1 MVIEELQSGRYRYK
15 RLLGSGGMGDV
26 YLMQDTRVSRQVA
39 IKVMRAESA
48 LTSRDEKA
56 IEATRLFQREA
67 RAIAALEHPNILPLY
82 DFGEET
88 GNGMTITYMV
98 MPYCPA
104 GSLENWLRT
113 QGELPLS
120 PPEIAALIEQAAEA
134 LQYAHEH
141 EMIHLDVKPSN
152 FLLRSNRKKP
162 RRPTLLLADFG
173 IARNFTTVAN
183 SSRTIRGTPTSMAP
197 EQWSGSPVFAS
208 DQYALAV
215 MAYELL
221 TGRPPFV
228 GSLEQLM
235 YRHFTVP
242 SPAPRTFN
250 PRLPAE
256 LDPVLLRALA
266 KQPEE
271 RFPSIADFAT
281 AFVEAAQQPA
291 APVEERVEEDVAE
304 YATVAIS
311 ADAAHSGVSRL
322 LTLADDR
329 ESLLAASERN
339 EEQPAHNPSED
350 DDATRVQ
357 LNHVPTE
364 VYTVVREAP
373 VESAPVTPPIE
384 PLALEEPV
392 SEQGE
397 PVDVEVNG
405 STEKHVPGEDAVND
419 VSDELAQTPV
429 GDDLD
434 ELRQESIAD
443 ELYTPVESASEQD
456 SSLPGAVND
465 AYEQPTIV
473 ARGPLVRVTEAPLPV
488 PARNAPRRAG
498 LLALVSALALC
509 VLLGGGIFALLSHQ
523 GANNQKLGHQSTP
536 TMTPQPET
544 TATISPSP
552 TSAPAPGLY
561 IAGTYNGSMSD
572 LSLQHITLISISV
585 QQTQGQGALR
595 GTVTFKGPV
604 QQVDQFSGTVDSQ
617 GNFSFTVQQ
626 PAGQVPYVFY
636 GSFNSENNLK
646 GDYCNSNTRSC
657 QAPAGYFN
665 VGPREQP

>member
-82 DFGEET
+82 DFGEEA

-113 QGELPLS
+113 QSELPLS
-120 PPEIAALIEQAAEA
+120 PPEIAALVEQAAEA

-291 APVEERVEEDVAE
+291 TPVEERVEEDVAE

-311 ADAAHSGVSRL
+311 ADAGHSGVSRL

-329 ESLLAASERN
+329 ESLLAAP
-339 EEQPAHNPSED
+339 EQDEVQESSDD

-397 PVDVEVNG
+397 LVDVEVNG

-419 VSDELAQTPV
+419 VSDEPAQTPV
-429 GDDLD
+429 GDGLD
-434 ELRQESIAD
+434 ELHQEPIAD
-443 ELYTPVESASEQD
+443 ELHTPVEPASERD
-456 SSLPGAVND
+456 SSLPGVVND
-465 AYEQPTIV
+465 EYEQPTIV
-473 ARGPLVRVTEAPLPV
+473 AREPLVRVTEAPLPI
-488 PARNAPRRAG
+488 PARRAPRRAG
-498 LLALVSALALC
+498 WLALVSALALC
-509 VLLGGGIFALLSHQ
+509 VLLGGGIFALLNHQ
-523 GANNQKLGHQSTP
+523 GANKQNLGHQPASTSTP
-536 TMTPQPET
+536 QTR
-544 TATISPSP
+544 ATVALSP
-552 TSAPAPGLY
+552 TPTTTPAPGLY
-561 IAGTYNGSMSD
+561 IAGTYNGSMAD
-572 LSLQHITLISISV
+572 LSLQHTTLISISI
-585 QQTQGQGALR
+585 QQTQGQGALK
-595 GTVTFKGPV
+595 GTVTFKSPA
-604 QQVDQFSGTVDSQ
+604 QQVYQLSGHVNSQ
-617 GNFSFTVQQ
+617 GQFSFTVQQ
-626 PAGQVPYVFY
+626 PTGQVPYVFY

-646 GDYCNSNTRSC
+646 GSYCNSSTGSC
-657 QAPAGYFN
+657 QASAGYFN

>member
-104 GSLENWLRT
+104 GSLEHWLRT
-113 QGELPLS
+113 QSELPLS
-120 PPEIAALIEQAAEA
+120 PPEIAALVEQAAEA

-242 SPAPRTFN
+242 SPAPSTFN

-291 APVEERVEEDVAE
+291 TPIEERVDADVAE
-304 YATVAIS
+304 YATVALS

-329 ESLLAASERN
+329 ESLLATPEQN
-339 EEQPAHNPSED
+339 EVQEPSED

-364 VYTVVREAP
+364 VYTVVREAS

-384 PLALEEPV
+384 PFALDEPV

-397 PVDVEVNG
+397 PVEVEANE
-405 STEKHVPGEDAVND
+405 STEKPAPGEDAVND
-419 VSDELAQTPV
+419 VSDEAAQTPV
-429 GDDLD
+429 GDDLE
-434 ELRQESIAD
+434 ELRQESIVD
-443 ELYTPVESASEQD
+443 ELHTPVESASEQD
-456 SSLPGAVND
+456 SSLPGVVND
-465 AYEQPTIV
+465 EHEQPTIV
-473 ARGPLVRVTEAPLPV
+473 AREPLVRVTEAPLPV
-488 PARNAPRRAG
+488 PARNTPRRAG

-509 VLLGGGIFALLSHQ
+509 VLLGGGIFALLNHQ
-523 GANNQKLGHQSTP
+523 TTNGPKLGHQSTP
-536 TMTPQPET
+536 TVTPPT
-544 TATISPSP
+544 GATATVSPSP
-552 TSAPAPGLY
+552 TSAPGLY
-561 IAGTYNGSMSD
+561 IAGTYNGSMENNAE
-572 LSLQHITLISISV
+572 QNYTLISIVV
-585 QQTQGQGALR
+585 QQTQGQNKLT
-595 GTVTFKGPV
+595 GTVTFKGAS
-604 QQVDQFSGTVDSQ
+604 QQTDQLSGTIDLKGQ
-617 GNFSFTVQQ
+617 FSFTVQQ

-636 GSFNSENNLK
+636 GSFNSSNNLQGK
-646 GDYCNSNTRSC
+646 YCNSSTGTC
-657 QAPAGYFN
+657 QASAGYFN